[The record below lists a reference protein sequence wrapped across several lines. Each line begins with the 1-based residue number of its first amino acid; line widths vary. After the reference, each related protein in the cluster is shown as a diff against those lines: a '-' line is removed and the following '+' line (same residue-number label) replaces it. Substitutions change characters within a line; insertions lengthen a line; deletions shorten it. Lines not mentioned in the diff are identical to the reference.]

1 MTYFI
6 ASVLRYIS
14 IYVGYRKIKNK
25 WKKKETN
32 MEKETKVVEK
42 KKHFVENE

>member
-14 IYVGYRKIKNK
+14 IYEGYRKIKKK

-32 MEKETKVVEK
+32 MEKESGRKEK
-42 KKHFVENE
+42 KTL